1 MRKYSTI
8 TNECEAKYLEFLKV
22 LTQGSNKIRTKF
34 CVEMIDGILKSSS
47 VLLSEIAR
55 KSERKID
62 VKNGVER
69 LSNQLNKFDETEL
82 AKKYLKIVRAS
93 LPENPL
99 FYVDGTD
106 IIKPCAKH
114 MEGLAVITDGSKKHT
129 LGKGYY
135 VNEIAAITL
144 AGQPVS
150 LASTLYSVKEKG
162 FNSSN
167 DVMFND
173 IYKVLCNVSP
183 QGTFIFD
190 RGLDD
195 VKTHIYL
202 QGLRQNY
209 IFRAN
214 NKRNVLIN
222 NKERNIVTAAKNLKC
237 RYDFSI
243 KFQSGIKTDLRVG
256 FKPVAL
262 INNADTEITMVV
274 VQGFRQ
280 DNEPFILLTNRI
292 IDNEES
298 CLAVVRDYLSR
309 WKIEEYFKFK
319 KQNYEWENV
328 RARKLKV
335 LKNINVFLSL
345 AIGFLGLMQRLN
357 YSKKIMLL
365 AKPIKQKA
373 VFNYY
378 RFHTGFML
386 LVLVFKTNILDFLYP
401 KKPVKLTPLEKYITY
416 KNHHQNFNKIT

>member
-1 MRKYSTI
+1 MKYNTI
-8 TNECEAKYLEFLKV
+8 TKESEAKYLEFLKV
-22 LTQGSNKIRTKF
+22 LTQGNNKVGTKF
-34 CVEMIDGILKSSS
+34 CAEMLTGILKSSS

-69 LSNQLNKFDETEL
+69 LSNQLNKFDESEL
-82 AKKYLKIVRAS
+82 SKRYLKAVRPS

-129 LGKGYY
+129 LGNGYY

-144 AGQPVS
+144 TGQPVS

-162 FNSSN
+162 FKSSN
-167 DVMFND
+167 DVMFGD
-173 IYKVLCNVSP
+173 IAKVFYNVSSK
-183 QGTFIFD
+183 GTFIFD

-195 VKTHIYL
+195 VKTHIFL
-202 QGLRQNY
+202 QGLKQSY

-214 NKRNVLIN
+214 NKRNVILN
-222 NKERNIVTAAKNLKC
+222 GKERNIVKAAKGVKGKF
-237 RYDFSI
+237 DFSI
-243 KFQSGIKTDLRVG
+243 KYTSGRQFDLRVG
-256 FKPVAL
+256 FKSVAL
-262 INNADTEITMVV
+262 INNPNTEITMVV
-274 VQGFRQ
+274 VNGFRE
-280 DNEPFILLTNRI
+280 DNEPFILLTNREI
-292 IDNEES
+292 KDEQS
-298 CLAVVRDYLSR
+298 CLAIVRDYLSR

-319 KQNYEWENV
+319 KQNYAFENV

-335 LKNINVFLSL
+335 LKNINFFLSI

-365 AKPIKQKA
+365 AKPIKEKA
-373 VFNYY
+373 AFTYY

-386 LVLVFKTNILDFLYP
+386 MVLVFKTNILDFLYP
-401 KKPVKLTPLEKYITY
+401 KKPVKLTPLEKYLTY
-416 KNHHQNFNKIT
+416 KNHHQNFYKIA